1 MFPLK
6 MQVLLGKVFVALQRV
21 LSWDKRDR
29 ALYLCVN
36 LSMDVPPPPRI
47 KKGHGLGQGSFLHLR
62 SSLKEARAK
71 DCQQAGVPAV

>member
-1 MFPLK
+1 

-36 LSMDVPPPPRI
+36 LSMDVPPP
-47 KKGHGLGQGSFLHLR
+47 L
-62 SSLKEARAK
+62 
-71 DCQQAGVPAV
+71 PASRRGMALVKAAFFTLDNP